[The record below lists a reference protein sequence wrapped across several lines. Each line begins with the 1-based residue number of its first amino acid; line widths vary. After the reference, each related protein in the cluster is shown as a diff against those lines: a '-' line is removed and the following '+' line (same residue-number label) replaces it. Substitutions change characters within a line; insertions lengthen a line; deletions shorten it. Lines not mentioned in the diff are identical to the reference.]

1 LLDTARSGAG
11 AGSAPAGKGLKMS
24 IGRTSSSA
32 AEQVSRELRTE
43 SSAALRQRRLVVAL
57 SLVAGGSM
65 GLITLY
71 QMGIIDHLPEP
82 PVGTLDADRVDA
94 SGEAYELFKAP
105 DAALGLVSYAVTLA
119 LAAAGGADRAQA
131 QPLLPLALAAKVAL
145 DAAGAIVLT
154 VEQGS
159 KHRKYCS
166 WCLLAATASLAMLP
180 AVVPESRRAW
190 RMLRGTS

>member
-1 LLDTARSGAG
+1 
-11 AGSAPAGKGLKMS
+11 MS
-24 IGRTSSSA
+24 IGRKSSSA

-82 PVGTLDADRVDA
+82 PVGMLDADRVDA
-94 SGEAYELFKAP
+94 SGEAYNLLKAP

-145 DAAGAIVLT
+145 DAVGAIVLT

-159 KHRKYCS
+159 KHRRYCS
-166 WCLLAATASLAMLP
+166 WCLLAAAASLAMVP
-180 AVVPESRRAW
+180 AVVPESRQAW
-190 RMLRGTS
+190 RRLRGTG

>member
-1 LLDTARSGAG
+1 
-11 AGSAPAGKGLKMS
+11 MS

-32 AEQVSRELRTE
+32 AERVSRELRTE